1 MRNYRNFSW
10 IFIWIVFYAFQFSC
24 SKSNKESKV
33 IISIP
38 KGQSPNIPEINSDK
52 VTTSDIL
59 VDNKSLS
66 LSTKIF
72 YDVSYTIL
80 ETNKASIIGSID
92 KVIVDG
98 EYIFILD
105 RTLSST
111 LFMFS
116 KNGKYITKIT
126 KIGEGP
132 NEIIHPYD
140 FDVDRKNKQV
150 IVYDGILSKFVFL
163 TIN

>member
-1 MRNYRNFSW
+1 
-10 IFIWIVFYAFQFSC
+10 
-24 SKSNKESKV
+24 
-33 IISIP
+33 
-38 KGQSPNIPEINSDK
+38 